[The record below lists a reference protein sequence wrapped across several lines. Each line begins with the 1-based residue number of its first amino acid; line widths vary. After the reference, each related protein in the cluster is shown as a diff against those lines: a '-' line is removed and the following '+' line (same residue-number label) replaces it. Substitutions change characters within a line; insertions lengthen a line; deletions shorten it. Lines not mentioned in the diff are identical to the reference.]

1 MPGPPAE
8 PVTLSPRQEELFR
21 AKLRARACPQGLA
34 QRIQIVLQ
42 ASLGRAN
49 EEIARGL
56 ATTAE
61 RVRRWRGRW
70 KKRGSH
76 LEEAEGSGVGDQELL
91 SLMEQAL
98 RDSARPGAPP
108 TFSAEQ
114 VAQIIAVACEKP
126 EISGRPISH
135 WSPRELADEV
145 VKRGIVESISPRHVG
160 RLLKRGRSAAAPD
173 SVLDQQHREGPGV
186 SRSRRGRL
194 RRVSPGSRP
203 CGARRPRS
211 QHR

>member
-8 PVTLSPRQEELFR
+8 PITLSTRQEELFR
-21 AKLRARACPQGLA
+21 ARIRARACPQGLA
-34 QRIQIVLQ
+34 QRIHIVLQ

-49 EEIARGL
+49 EEIARAL
-56 ATTAE
+56 AMTAE

-70 KKRGSH
+70 KKQGCR
-76 LEEAEGSGVGDQELL
+76 LEDAEQNGVSDQELL
-91 SLMEQAL
+91 DLMEQGL
-98 RDSARPGAPP
+98 RDEARPGAPP

-126 EISGRPISH
+126 EVSGRPISH

-145 VKRGIVESISPRHVG
+145 TKREIVQSISPRHVG
-160 RLLKRGRSAAAPD
+160 RLLKRGRSAAASD
-173 SVLDQQHREGPGV
+173 SLLDQQHPAGSGV
-186 SRSRRGRL
+186 SRGRRGRL
-194 RRVSPGSRP
+194 RRVSTGSRP
-203 CGARRPRS
+203 RGAGRPRH